1 MCHHFW
7 SPDVRMEWE
16 HTLDSTRVIEKI
28 DKDTLIFHQI
38 HKRVWP
44 AAQRDACFWSHI
56 RCIPNVNESEEPD
69 WIVVNQS
76 IDHDAAP
83 VRDAL

>member
-1 MCHHFW
+1 MCHYFW

-16 HTLDSTRVIEKI
+16 HTLDSTRVIETINKE
-28 DKDTLIFHQI
+28 TLIFHQV

-56 RCIPNVNESEEPD
+56 RCIPNVNENEEPD

-76 IDHDAAP
+76 IDHDAA
-83 VRDAL
+83 VVSLII